1 MPEGLMLTL
10 VFVAAGVLYL
20 IVSSIG
26 NKIVDKGTDAIEN
39 GIKRKKNSE
48 TESKRENLAD
58 RYRR

>member
-26 NKIVDKGTDAIEN
+26 NKIVDKGTDAI
-39 GIKRKKNSE
+39 
-48 TESKRENLAD
+48 
-58 RYRR
+58 